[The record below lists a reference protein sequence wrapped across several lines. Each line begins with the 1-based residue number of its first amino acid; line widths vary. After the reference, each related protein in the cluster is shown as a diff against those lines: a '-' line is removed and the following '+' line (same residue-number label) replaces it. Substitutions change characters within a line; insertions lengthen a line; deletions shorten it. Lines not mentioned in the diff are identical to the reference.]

1 MQRLQINGCA
11 TIQLKHNQG
20 ITLQDIPAGYTY
32 RITESSDEWYSVND
46 PGALREGTI
55 VNGTTENVSFH
66 NTRKGTTLS
75 LKKTVEGNFGNK
87 TKLFDF
93 EVYVIDEGREL
104 TGTYDMKI
112 VHGDNTETTST
123 VTFTEG
129 ATIIQLQHD
138 DVATISNLPVGARYE
153 LDELVNSRRSYVMEC
168 TNDAG
173 VLDEDS
179 EQAEFINTK
188 AIIVPTG
195 AITPNSLL
203 IAVEVIACAFVAT
216 RIYIKLV
223 RNKKAKAE

>member
-1 MQRLQINGCA
+1 M
-11 TIQLKHNQG
+11 K
-20 ITLQDIPAGYTY
+20 DIPAGYTY

-129 ATIIQLQHD
+129 AKTQSLIHQPHR
-138 DVATISNLPVGARYE
+138 SLPLRPHGR
-153 LDELVNSRRSYVMEC
+153 LFFDL
-168 TNDAG
+168 
-173 VLDEDS
+173 
-179 EQAEFINTK
+179 
-188 AIIVPTG
+188 
-195 AITPNSLL
+195 
-203 IAVEVIACAFVAT
+203 
-216 RIYIKLV
+216 
-223 RNKKAKAE
+223 